1 MLGSQ
6 VLCVKGLQHTRS
18 LAFRPLESMLM
29 APLSPPLY
37 FWLPGLGH
45 LQNNWTL
52 KQRRLCLCLA
62 RHVGCVEQSQVTS
75 GPCFTSV
82 AVIITCQ
89 KAAWGRE
96 RVSLASGLPTIAHHL
111 GGVTTTVK
119 SKENKCIAACLT
131 PFCLSASFHLSYAI
145 QNPDIGNGAA
155 QKRLIFPRA
164 YFVFHSPHKMF
175 LRTNVFFFLMV

>member
-6 VLCVKGLQHTRS
+6 VLYVKGLQHTRS

-96 RVSLASGLPTIAHHL
+96 RVSLASGLPTIGHRF

-119 SKENKCIAACLT
+119 S
-131 PFCLSASFHLSYAI
+131 
-145 QNPDIGNGAA
+145 Q
-155 QKRLIFPRA
+155 
-164 YFVFHSPHKMF
+164 
-175 LRTNVFFFLMV
+175 